1 MSGRRASRFKEFL
14 AFARA
19 HKMWV
24 IVPFLLVFAA
34 LAALILI
41 ASVPTVPFFYMAF

>member
-1 MSGRRASRFKEFL
+1 MKDFL

-24 IVPFLLVFAA
+24 IGPILLVFLA
-34 LAALILI
+34 LAALVLI